1 MVVVEAVEVCGV
13 LVVLSQGQ
21 GQGQGRASKCSHG
34 DRPSYATVLELIDEG
49 TRGVVYNHFLIAPL
63 V

>member
-13 LVVLSQGQ
+13 LVVLSQ

-49 TRGVVYNHFLIAPL
+49 QGVLFITIFLIASL
-63 V
+63 A